1 MDLIL
6 KIWKQIQGFF
16 LAINGIVAQIILYV
30 LYSIIGEPVINLS
43 KITSNPPKKAI
54 MLFSDWDK
62 RIKKMNLKGKY
73 LYNQEMML
81 MRNY

>member
-1 MDLIL
+1 M
-6 KIWKQIQGFF
+6 KANPGFF
-16 LAINGIVAQIILYV
+16 LVIIGIVAQIILYV
-30 LYSIIGEPVINLS
+30 LYSIIGEPLTNLS

-73 LYNQEMML
+73 LYSQET
-81 MRNY
+81 MRMNNY